1 MNTVIASIPR
11 VARFVLALFRS
22 LFRWVTRRP
31 DVPSDA
37 VGFAYVGAVALLL
50 WVIIVVSA
58 VELVGVH
65 LILPWAAVRM
75 VADTLSL
82 VVLVWILGQLASLS
96 VYPHL
101 ATGSGLRIRN
111 GAAIDITVPWDSI
124 ATIGVRERSCDGP
137 RTLHVDRDEQGSGVL
152 SVVMASRTNV
162 DVTLRCPLVVPVGKG
177 EEPVMALRLYADD
190 ARGLVSRAKER
201 LATNDPAAPTGPE
214 TSRR

>member
-1 MNTVIASIPR
+1 VNAVIALIPR

-31 DVPSDA
+31 DVSSDA
-37 VGFAYVGAVALLL
+37 VGFAYVGALALLL
-50 WVIIVVSA
+50 WVLIVVSA
-58 VELVGVH
+58 IELVGLH

-75 VADTLSL
+75 VADTLGL
-82 VVLVWILGQLASLS
+82 VVLVWLLGQLASFS

-124 ATIGVRERSCDGP
+124 AAIGVRERSCDGR
-137 RTLHVDRDEQGSGVL
+137 RTLHVDRDEQGSVL
-152 SVVMASRTNV
+152 SVVMAGRTNV

-190 ARGLVSRAKER
+190 ARGLVSRVKEQ
-201 LATNDPAAPTGPE
+201 LATRSAAGQP
-214 TSRR
+214 